1 MDGASSSILVHE
13 FSWLYSSS
21 RGEIELQEI
30 VNCLINTQMY
40 NSPGISIALIF
51 IIVGIGFK
59 LSPTLFHQWTSNV
72 YEGKY
77 FNTPP
82 LSYIPYI
89 TLDKYHIHG
98 IRFTFKM
105 P

>member
-72 YEGKY
+72 YEGVQ
-77 FNTPP
+77 FV
-82 LSYIPYI
+82 
-89 TLDKYHIHG
+89 
-98 IRFTFKM
+98 R
-105 P
+105 